1 MLDLDSVL
9 KGNGGCDWQ
18 PTAAPATPLR
28 PRARPLRLA
37 AAEACDTR
45 TAGGQGVLVWCG
57 ALWGRVGGGGT
68 RPHIV
73 GDLEGVTSSRRRI
86 GAAAW
91 D

>member
-57 ALWGRVGGGGT
+57 ALWAVGVRG
-68 RPHIV
+68 P
-73 GDLEGVTSSRRRI
+73 TSWATWR
-86 GAAAW
+86 G
-91 D
+91 

>member
-1 MLDLDSVL
+1 M
-9 KGNGGCDWQ
+9 
-18 PTAAPATPLR
+18 
-28 PRARPLRLA
+28 RLA
-37 AAEACDTR
+37 ADCRPSHAATAACAAPPTGGGGGLRHEDR
-45 TAGGQGVLVWCG
+45 RRSGCAGMVWG
-57 ALWGRVGGGGT
+57 PVGGGGT